1 MSGRR
6 PRDAID
12 RLRRYVQCRL
22 HGTNDKEVCYLS
34 STYLHTYYTYIH
46 TIPYYCTMPTFPF
59 PFPPPRDS
67 LQHTQHTLNHPT
79 TRKIRPCS
87 LPRVRNQS
95 SCLVN
100 GGAPHE
106 ETNLS
111 RGNGELAWPSAGGG
125 QKGSDVLGAR
135 RQSVRCAR
143 AVMHVRTGSGR

>member
-34 STYLHTYYTYIH
+34 STYLHTYNTLLLHYAH
-46 TIPYYCTMPTFPF
+46 VSLPF
-59 PFPPPRDS
+59 PPPPRDS